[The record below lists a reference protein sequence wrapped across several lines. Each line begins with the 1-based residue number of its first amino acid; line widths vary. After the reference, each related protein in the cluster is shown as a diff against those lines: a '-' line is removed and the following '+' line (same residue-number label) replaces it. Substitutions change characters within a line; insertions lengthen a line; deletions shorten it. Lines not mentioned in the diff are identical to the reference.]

1 MKIPG
6 SIPGSVTSDI
16 TQSSIDGAHSSDNS
30 EEKEES
36 CAGSMIRK
44 SCDIAPK
51 RQTIGANTH
60 FRKHLIY
67 LKILLGADRSLI
79 LSKGRTKGEQVV

>member
-1 MKIPG
+1 MSHQK
-6 SIPGSVTSDI
+6 
-16 TQSSIDGAHSSDNS
+16 
-30 EEKEES
+30 
-36 CAGSMIRK
+36 
-44 SCDIAPK
+44 
-51 RQTIGANTH
+51 QTIGANTH